1 MRCLLVSFLYEF
13 DSWVLSTVLKRRA
26 ACGGGCIFGVAEA
39 LELSIVGGDGELVCV
54 VEEGPEG
61 SISLVAD
68 LVIIE
73 ENHHDD

>member
-1 MRCLLVSFLYEF
+1 MSFLYEF

-26 ACGGGCIFGVAEA
+26 ACGSGCIFGVAEA
-39 LELSIVGGDGELVCV
+39 LELSIVGGDEGLVCV